1 MIDAT
6 KVDVTTVEITMVEV
20 TMVDVDMIDAT
31 TKISIYAYI
40 WVSFCRA
47 GKMAV

>member
-1 MIDAT
+1 MGCLA
-6 KVDVTTVEITMVEV
+6 
-20 TMVDVDMIDAT
+20 
-31 TKISIYAYI
+31 ISPPLPLFVKKWVILTEEFEMLIFDAYI